1 MGVDNQCMS
10 SLSQIVECKV
20 KDANNNRSEAV
31 RFFRDQGCINNDFR
45 LEEIFREV
53 LGFLTDRFSRSEGRI
68 KLTATSI
75 AIGTITERVLSNTQK
90 LYTPQL
96 IRLGD
101 FVLEALV
108 TLDYVILE
116 REGYRT
122 LAEVID
128 RWRNDNGDLEKKITK
143 INYTPYLLRPGKSF
157 ANYKCKPTSR
167 RGISL
172 RKFPIWRSN
181 TRIVDGVKENLI
193 KGSVVLEDRHFKAD
207 FMKAVNH
214 NEAVKWAVNPQIA
227 AVSSYLRDTYSETK
241 ISLDGGITFDCAD
254 IDRLNLNKDLIGKK
268 LTRDS
273 KPFEPERG
281 SSEDIKILESTLN
294 KLEKK
299 RSKLKSPKAI
309 GSICTKIAE
318 INEVYEKANLRWTD
332 KQYCLRKHSKAARD
346 KKILDTIHGYDAA
359 PGWLGYS
366 FYFSYFLDYRG
377 RFYARDPYFNYQSND
392 LARGHLI
399 FAEGKRIGAS
409 GIGWLWRH
417 TATSY
422 NDTFNIKDLAWTQE
436 DYVSHL
442 TKHRLSDIAV
452 DKMSLNDRYNW
463 TQNNLDLIM
472 EIALDPI
479 DNKELWLNAEKPLVF
494 LACCFEVI
502 AVLGN
507 GEDYIS
513 HLPIP
518 VDANSS
524 GTQHF
529 AAMSLDEVAGEY
541 VGLIPRAISLDFYLA
556 VGQRMLAANIG
567 TELGKKLAPIPMKL
581 IRKGLSKR
589 GTMTK
594 GYSAGLKCISDII
607 YQDSYDAGIV
617 GKYDLNR
624 SDSWKLGKDLVGSY
638 DQICSGP
645 VRIKNYLQELVSHR
659 LAQGVD
665 TVCWE
670 TPSGFPVVAEKW
682 LKWRRK
688 TIGYINQNKY
698 HHVYMEYLNIP
709 ARHELASGISP
720 NVVHSYDAAHMALV
734 ICSLKDSG
742 NRSFGAIHDSFSVH
756 AGDIDALIAVTKIE
770 FIKMYKGDVLEDLKV
785 QITMGDEA
793 CTIEQPEK
801 GNLDLEGIMDSEY
814 FFA

>member
-1 MGVDNQCMS
+1 MS
-10 SLSQIVECKV
+10 SLAQIVEHKV

-31 RFFRDQGCINNDFR
+31 RFFRNQGCINNDFR
-45 LEEIFREV
+45 VEEIFREV
-53 LGFLTDRFSRSEGRI
+53 LGYLTDRFSRSEGRI
-68 KLTATSI
+68 KLTATSV
-75 AIGTITERVLSNTQK
+75 AIGTIAEKVLSSKQE

-101 FVLEALV
+101 FVMEALV
-108 TLDYVILE
+108 TLDFLILE

-128 RWRNDNGDLEKKITK
+128 RWRNDDGDLEKKVSK
-143 INYTPYLLRPGKSF
+143 INYTPYLVRPGKSF
-157 ANYKCKPTSR
+157 ANYKCKPTTR
-167 RGISL
+167 RGISM
-172 RKFPIWRSN
+172 RKFPVWRAS
-181 TRIVDGVKENLI
+181 TRILDGVKEYLI
-193 KGSVVLEDRHFKAD
+193 KGSVKLEDRHFKSK

-214 NEAVKWAVNPQIA
+214 NEAVKWAINPQIA
-227 AVSSYLRDTYSETK
+227 AVSSYLRDTYSNTK
-241 ISLDGGITFDCAD
+241 ISLDDGITFECVD
-254 IDRLNLNKDLIGKK
+254 IDRLNVNAHLLGKK
-268 LTRDS
+268 LTRNG
-273 KPFEPERG
+273 KPFEPNRG
-281 SSEDIKILESTLN
+281 SSEDVKILETTLN

-309 GSICTKIAE
+309 GCLCTRIAE
-318 INEVYEKANLRWTD
+318 INEVYERANLRWTD
-332 KQYCLRKHSKAARD
+332 KQYCLRKHSKASRD
-346 KKILDTIHGYDAA
+346 KKILDTIHGYDAE
-359 PGWLGYS
+359 PGWLGHS

-377 RFYARDPYFNYQSND
+377 RYYARDPYFNYQSND

-399 FAEGKRIGAS
+399 FAEGKRIGDT
-409 GIGWLWRH
+409 GIDWLWRH
-417 TATSY
+417 TAASY
-422 NDTFNIKDLAWTQE
+422 NATFNIRDLGWAEE
-436 DYVSHL
+436 DYVAHL
-442 TKHRLSDIAV
+442 TKQRLSDISV
-452 DKMSLNDRYNW
+452 DKMSLNDRYAW
-463 TQNNLDLIM
+463 TQDNLDLIM

-479 DNKELWLNAEKPLVF
+479 KNIELWSNAEKPLVF

-502 AVLGN
+502 AVLGQ

-541 VGLIPRAISLDFYLA
+541 VGLIPRKISLDFYLA
-556 VGQRMLAANIG
+556 VGQRMLDANLG

-594 GYSAGLKCISDII
+594 GYSAGVKCISDII

-624 SDSWKLGKDLVGSY
+624 SDSWKLGKDLVSSY

-645 VRIKNYLQELVSHR
+645 VRIKNYLQKLVSYR
-659 LAQGVD
+659 LAKGVN

-670 TPSGFPVVAEKW
+670 TPSGFPVLAEKW
-682 LKWRRK
+682 LRERRK
-688 TIGYINQNKY
+688 VIGYINQNKY
-698 HHVYMEYLNIP
+698 HHVYMEYLTIP

-720 NVVHSYDAAHMALV
+720 NVVHSYDASHMALV
-734 ICSLKDSG
+734 ICELKDNG

-756 AGDIDALIAVTKIE
+756 AGDVDELIAVTKEE
-770 FIKMYKGDVLEDLKV
+770 FIKIYEGDVLEDLKV
-785 QITMGDEA
+785 QITMGDTS
-793 CTIEQPEK
+793 CDIEQPEK
-801 GNLDLEGIMDSEY
+801 GNLNLGGIRDSEY

>member
-1 MGVDNQCMS
+1 VATGIKELS
-10 SLSQIVECKV
+10 SIVEQKV

-31 RFFRDQGCINNDFR
+31 RFFRNNGCINNDFR
-45 LEEIFREV
+45 VEELFNEI
-53 LGFLTDRFSRSEGRI
+53 LGYLTDRFSRSEGRI
-68 KLTATSI
+68 KLTATSV
-75 AIGTITERVLSNTQK
+75 AIGNIAEQVISNK
-90 LYTPQL
+90 KELYTPQL

-108 TLDYVILE
+108 TLDFVVLE
-116 REGYRT
+116 RECYRS
-122 LAEVID
+122 LEEVIA
-128 RWRNDNGDLEKKITK
+128 RWRNDDGTMEKSQYS
-143 INYTPYLLRPGKSF
+143 INYTPYLVRPGKSF
-157 ANYKCKPTSR
+157 SEYKANPTSR
-167 RGISL
+167 RGIAM
-172 RKFPIWRSN
+172 RKFPIWN
-181 TRIVDGVKENLI
+181 DTTRLVDGVVENLV
-193 KGSVVLEDRHFKAD
+193 KGSVKLNRRHLDSD
-207 FMKAVNH
+207 FVKAVNH
-214 NEAVKWAVNPQIA
+214 NEAVKWRVNSDVAEVTAQ
-227 AVSSYLRDTYSETK
+227 LRGTYSNTK
-241 ISLDGGITFDCAD
+241 ISLDNDVTYDCAD
-254 IDRLNLNKDLIGKK
+254 IDRTGNNAILAGIK
-268 LTRDS
+268 LTKDG

-281 SSEDIKILESTLN
+281 SSEDVKTLENTLN

-299 RSKLKSPKAI
+299 RNKLKSPKALGAI
-309 GSICTKIAE
+309 TTKIAE

-332 KQYCLRKHSKAARD
+332 KQYCLRKHSKSARD
-346 KKILDTIHGYDAA
+346 GKILDTIHGYDGE
-359 PGWLGYS
+359 PGWAGYS

-377 RFYARDPYFNYQSND
+377 RYYARDPYFNYQSND

-399 FAEGKRIGAS
+399 FSEGKPIGQS
-409 GIGWLWRH
+409 GIDWLYMH
-417 TATSY
+417 TASSY
-422 NDTFNIKDLAWTQE
+422 NESFDIKELEWCEE

-442 TKHRLSDIAV
+442 TRHRLSDISV
-452 DKMSLNDRYNW
+452 DKMSLRDRYSW

-479 DNKELWLNAEKPLVF
+479 ENKHLWLNAEKPLVF

-502 AVLGN
+502 AVLAN
-507 GEDYIS
+507 GEEHIT

-556 VGQRMLAANIG
+556 VGQRMLDANMG
-567 TELGKKLAPIPMKL
+567 NPLGKKLAPIPMKL

-617 GKYDLNR
+617 GKYDLTR
-624 SDSWKLGKDLVGSY
+624 SDSWKLGRDLVQSY
-638 DQICSGP
+638 DKICSGP
-645 VRIKNYLQELVSHR
+645 VRIKNYLQELVSYR
-659 LAQGVD
+659 LASGTD

-670 TPSGFPVVAEKW
+670 TPSGFPVIAEKW
-682 LKWRRK
+682 IRERRK
-688 TIGYINQNKY
+688 VIGYINKNKY
-698 HHVYMEYLNIP
+698 HHVYMEYLDIP

-734 ICSLKDSG
+734 ICRLKDGG
-742 NRSFGAIHDSFSVH
+742 NKSFGAIHDSFSVH
-756 AGDIDALIAVTKIE
+756 AGDVDELIAVTKDE
-770 FIKMYKGDVLEDLKV
+770 FIKIYKDDVLEDLKA
-785 QITMGDEA
+785 QITMGDMD
-793 CTIEQPEK
+793 CSIEQPIK
-801 GNLDLEGIMDSEY
+801 GNLDLEGIRDSQY